1 MPVFAAL
8 SLVAYNLQ
16 GECNLKKQKQTKP
29 QEISHL
35 LSSIF
40 TGRPGTAAHLD
51 VLSKPERDAAEPAAA
66 GRHLPNNL
74 PRVRLVTIPLDS
86 VVISARRAG
95 SALDNLIDLSCV

>member
-1 MPVFAAL
+1 M
-8 SLVAYNLQ
+8 
-16 GECNLKKQKQTKP
+16 
-29 QEISHL
+29 

-40 TGRPGTAAHLD
+40 TGRPRTAAHLD

-86 VVISARRAG
+86 VVISACRAG
-95 SALDNLIDLSCV
+95 SALDNLIHLSCV